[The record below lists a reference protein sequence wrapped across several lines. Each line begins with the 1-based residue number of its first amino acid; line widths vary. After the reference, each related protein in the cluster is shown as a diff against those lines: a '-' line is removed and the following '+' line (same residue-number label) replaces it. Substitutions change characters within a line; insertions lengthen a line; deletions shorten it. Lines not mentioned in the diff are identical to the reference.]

1 MKHLLVA
8 IVEDDQE
15 LRESMMEMLPLAGDL
30 VFTNAYEKAEDFLKD
45 LDKIMVDVVLM
56 DITLPGMD
64 GIQCV
69 RQAKPR
75 RPEIQFLMCTSHSDS
90 ERTFDSLCAGATGYM
105 LKSSSPDQIF
115 RAIREVHNGG
125 SPMSAEI
132 ARKVVNSFTNKNQ
145 QSELLAKLTTREQEI
160 IHELAKG
167 YSYREIAD
175 KLFIS
180 IETVRTYLRKIY
192 EKLQVNSKVEAL
204 NKVFPKP
211 LNS

>member
-15 LRESMMEMLPLAGDL
+15 LRESMMEMLPMAGDL
-30 VFTNAYEKAEDFLKD
+30 VCTSVYEKAEDFLKV
-45 LDKIMVDVVLM
+45 LDKIIVDVVLM

-64 GIQCV
+64 GIQCI
-69 RQAKPR
+69 RQSKPR
-75 RPEIQFLMCTSHSDS
+75 RPDIQFLMCTSHSDA

-105 LKSSSPDQIF
+105 LKSSSPEQIF
-115 RAIREVHNGG
+115 RAIRDVHNGG

-132 ARKVVNSFTNKNQ
+132 ARMVVTSFKNRNQ
-145 QSELLAKLTTREQEI
+145 QTDLLEKLTSREQEI

-167 YSYREIAD
+167 YSYKEIAD
-175 KLFIS
+175 KLYIS

-204 NKVFPKP
+204 NKVFPKQI
-211 LNS
+211 

>member
-15 LRESMMEMLPLAGDL
+15 LRESMMEMIPLAGDL
-30 VFTNAYEKAEDFLKD
+30 VCVNAYARAEDFLKE
-45 LDKIMVDVVLM
+45 LDKIMVDVVLI

-64 GIQCV
+64 GINCV

-75 RPEIQFLMCTSHSDS
+75 RPDIQFLMCTSHSDA

-105 LKSSSPDQIF
+105 LKSSSPEMIF
-115 RAIREVHNGG
+115 KAIRDVHNGG

-132 ARKVVNSFTNKNQ
+132 ARMVVNSFLNKNQ
-145 QSELLAKLTTREQEI
+145 DTSLLALLTMREQEI

-167 YSYREIAD
+167 YSYKEIAD
-175 KLFIS
+175 RLFIS

-192 EKLQVNSKVEAL
+192 EKLQVNSKLEAI
-204 NKVFPKP
+204 NKIFPK
-211 LNS
+211 